1 MLLNNLKIAWRTL
14 LRHRTYSGINLA
26 GLAVGLATT
35 LLILLWIHHEL
46 RYDRFHTNHDRIYRV
61 MLNLSPPSGVTQTYE
76 SVPMP
81 MTDALKREIPG
92 VARAT
97 RFSWGE
103 RTLFSYGDKSIT
115 EEGRSVEPDFL
126 KMFHFPLL
134 KGDPATALTEPNTV
148 LITERLARKYF
159 GATNPVGKVIRID
172 QTTNCKV
179 VGVLADVPTNST
191 LRFDYLR
198 PFQAKKI
205 QSADWAD
212 NNIQVFAM
220 LTPGASAETVQIQ
233 LQRMIRRHLPTMKD
247 RAYFLQAMNDWYLRT
262 DFRNGRYAGGGRIVY
277 VRLFGLVA
285 FFVLSIACINFMNL
299 STARAMQRAKEVG
312 VRKAIGANQ
321 PMLIRQFLG
330 ESLLLTF
337 LAGGLAVGLVL
348 LVLPFFNELL
358 GKPYFNAPA
367 ENQIFI
373 DWQNPWYY
381 VAYFGV
387 LLLTGLLAGL
397 YPAFVLSSF
406 QPVRVLKGFR
416 NYTVRAGW
424 LRLPTIRESLVVVQF
439 MASILLLIGTVVV
452 YQQIRFIQ
460 NFSLGYQKDN
470 VVYFNWG
477 DIDVDRLEFALQKIA
492 GTPGVKAVTLA
503 NTDFLGIGRKSYPTW
518 PGQPANAQV
527 LTGILNADENLLPT
541 MGIQLKKGR
550 NFSRTFATD
559 TANVILNEEAVRQ
572 MKLKQ
577 PIGQL
582 ITVEGISG
590 KVIGVVKDFHLLTIH
605 SRIEPLLIRY
615 SPAETQLIFARIDGR
630 DIPGTL
636 HALEK
641 TYQSLKPGF
650 LFNYIFLDQGYDW
663 MYRSEQQVSTLATWF
678 SGLALFISC
687 LGLFGLASFTVE
699 RRTKE
704 IGIRKV
710 LGASLS
716 GIFALIS
723 GEFVVLVLV
732 AMTLASVPAW
742 YLMND
747 WLSQFAYKVNLSWWI
762 FALVG
767 SLAVFIALLTVG
779 FQSIRAALMNPVQS
793 LKTE

>member
-1 MLLNNLKIAWRTL
+1 MIRNNLKIACRTL
-14 LRHRTYSGINLA
+14 LRHRIYSGINIS

-35 LLILLWIHHEL
+35 LLILLWIHHEIS
-46 RYDRFHTNHDRIYRV
+46 YDRFHTQHDRIYRV
-61 MLNLSPPSGVTQTYE
+61 MLNLSPPSDATQTYE

-81 MTDALKREIPG
+81 MADALKREIPG

-103 RTLFSYGDKSIT
+103 RTLFSFGDKSIT

-126 KMFHFPLL
+126 KIFHFPLL
-134 KGDPATALTEPNTV
+134 RGNPATALTEPNTL

-159 GATNPVGKVIRID
+159 GATNPVGKVIHID
-172 QTTNCKV
+172 QSTDCKV
-179 VGVLADVPTNST
+179 VGVLADIPTNST

-212 NNIQVFAM
+212 NNIQVFVM
-220 LTPGASAETVQIQ
+220 LTPGASAEAVQTQ
-233 LQRMIRRHLPTMKD
+233 LQRMTRRHLPTMKD

-285 FFVLSIACINFMNL
+285 LFVLLIACINFMNL

-321 PMLIRQFLG
+321 SMLIRQFLG

-367 ENQIFI
+367 ENRIFI
-373 DWQNPWYY
+373 DWQNPGYY
-381 VAYFGV
+381 GAYFGV

-406 QPVRVLKGFR
+406 QPVRVLKGLR
-416 NYTVRAGW
+416 TYTVRTGW

-439 MASILLLIGTVVV
+439 MASVLLVIGTVVV
-452 YQQIRFIQ
+452 YRQIRFIQ
-460 NFSLGYQKDN
+460 TINLGYQKEN
-470 VVYFNWG
+470 VLYFNWG
-477 DIDVDRLEFALQKIA
+477 DIDIDRLEYALQKIA
-492 GTPGVKAVTLA
+492 NTPGVKAVTLA

-527 LTGILNADENLLPT
+527 LTGILNADANLLPT
-541 MGIQLKKGR
+541 MGIQLKTGR

-572 MKLKQ
+572 MKLKR

-582 ITVEGISG
+582 MTAEGISG
-590 KVIGVVKDFHLLTIH
+590 KVIGVVKDFHLSTIH
-605 SRIEPLLIRY
+605 MRIEPLIIRY
-615 SPAETQLIFARIDGR
+615 RPAETQLIFARIDGH
-630 DIPGTL
+630 DVPGTVR
-636 HALEK
+636 ALEK

-663 MYRSEQQVSTLATWF
+663 MYRTEQQVSTLATWF

-687 LGLFGLASFTVE
+687 LGLFGLASFAVE

-716 GIFALIS
+716 GIFMLIS

-732 AMTLASVPAW
+732 AIALASFPAW
-742 YLMND
+742 YVMND

-762 FALVG
+762 FALAG

-779 FQSIRAALMNPVQS
+779 FQSIRAALMNPVKS